1 VKSLTAP
8 MPFEVVTGYG
18 SKRSVIHTHSIA
30 EADRVYLAQLKS
42 GSTPAIY
49 LGSLLVRGQQ

>member
-1 VKSLTAP
+1 VKPLTAP

-18 SKRSVIHTHSIA
+18 SKRQVVHTHSIA
-30 EADRVYLAQLKS
+30 EADRVYRAQLK

-49 LGSLLVRGQQ
+49 LGNLLIRGQP